1 MINFNKEILN
11 IEIQEFIK
19 NNINSNISELILKG
33 LHFSSEI
40 SSEIINQIEAKNRCK
55 NKLNTW
61 FETDNIYYPNKLNI
75 EQTSSEVTAKHKAS
89 LIKGKSLIDVTGG
102 FGVDCFY
109 FAKQFETVMHCEL
122 NTDLSKIVAHNNS
135 VFKIENINCVATN
148 GIDYIINNDTTY
160 DWIYIDP
167 SRRNDAK
174 GKVFMLS
181 DCLPN
186 VPQHLDNLF
195 EKSNNIMIKTSPL
208 LDISLGI
215 KELDFV
221 KEIHCIAVNNEVKE
235 LLWILDKGFDQSVK
249 IITTNIK
256 KDKKHNFVF
265 FLNEEANATVNY
277 SKPLT
282 YLYEPNSAVLKSGA
296 FNSVVEQLNV
306 FKLHKHSHLYTSEQL
321 IDFPGRRFKIET
333 IAPYNKK
340 RFKQQFKLDKA
351 NFTTRNF
358 PETVAQLRQKLKVKD
373 GGTDYLFF
381 TTDEENNKIVIHC
394 SKA

>member
-186 VPQHLDNLF
+186 APQHLDNLF
-195 EKSNNIMIKTSPL
+195 KKTNNIMIKTSPL

-296 FNSVVEQLNV
+296 FNSIAEQLNV
-306 FKLHKHSHLYTSEQL
+306 FKLHKHSHLYTNEQL

-340 RFKQQFKLDKA
+340 KFKQQFKLDKA

-381 TTDEENNKIVIHC
+381 TTDEDNNKIVIHC
-394 SKA
+394 TKA

>member
-296 FNSVVEQLNV
+296 FNSIAEQLNV
-306 FKLHKHSHLYTSEQL
+306 FKLHKHSHLYTNEQL

>member
-11 IEIQEFIK
+11 IEIQEFIE

-33 LHFSSEI
+33 IPFSSEI

-55 NKLNTW
+55 NKLNSW

-75 EQTSSEVTAKHKAS
+75 EQTSSEVTAKHKTS
-89 LIKGKSLIDVTGG
+89 LINGKSLIDVTGG

-109 FAKQFETVMHCEL
+109 FAKQFETVTHCEL
-122 NTDLSKIVAHNNS
+122 NIDLSKIVTHNNS
-135 VFKIENINCVATN
+135 VFKIENIDCVTTN
-148 GIDYIINNDTTY
+148 GIDYIINQNTTY

-215 KELDFV
+215 KELNFV
-221 KEIHCIAVNNEVKE
+221 KEIHCIALNNEVKE
-235 LLWILDKGFDQSVK
+235 LLWILEKGFDQSVK

-256 KDKKHNFVF
+256 KDKKSNFEF
-265 FLNEEANATVNY
+265 YLDEESKATVNY
-277 SKPLT
+277 SKPLAF
-282 YLYEPNSAVLKSGA
+282 LYEPNLALLKSGA
-296 FNSVVEQLNV
+296 FNSVAKQLNV

-340 RFKQQFKLDKA
+340 KFKQQFKLDKA

-381 TTDEENNKIVIHC
+381 TTDLDNNKIIILC
-394 SKA
+394 TKA

>member
-296 FNSVVEQLNV
+296 FNSIAEQLNV
-306 FKLHKHSHLYTSEQL
+306 FKLHKHSHLYTNEQL

-381 TTDEENNKIVIHC
+381 TTDEDNNKIVIHC
-394 SKA
+394 TKA

>member
-296 FNSVVEQLNV
+296 FNSIAEQLNV
-306 FKLHKHSHLYTSEQL
+306 FKLHKHSHLYTNEQL

-351 NFTTRNF
+351 NFTTRTF
-358 PETVAQLRQKLKVKD
+358 PETVAQLSQKLKVKD

>member
-1 MINFNKEILN
+1 MISFNKIILN
-11 IEIQEFIK
+11 IEIQGFIK

-33 LHFSSEI
+33 LPFSSEI

-75 EQTSSEVTAKHKAS
+75 EQTSSEITAKHKAT

-109 FAKQFETVMHCEL
+109 FAKQFEIVTHCEL

-148 GIDYIINNDTTY
+148 GIDYIIDNDTTY

-186 VPQHLDNLF
+186 APQHLDNLF
-195 EKSNNIMIKTSPL
+195 KKTNNIMIKTSPL

-221 KEIHCIAVNNEVKE
+221 KEIHCIALNNEVKE
-235 LLWILDKGFDQSVK
+235 LLWILEKGFDQSVK

-256 KDKKHNFVF
+256 KDKKHNFEF
-265 FLNEEANATVNY
+265 YLDEEANATVNY

-282 YLYEPNSAVLKSGA
+282 YLYEPNSAILKSGA
-296 FNSVVEQLNV
+296 FNSVAEQLSV

-340 RFKQQFKLDKA
+340 KFKQQFKLDKA

-381 TTDEENNKIVIHC
+381 TTDEDNNKIVIHC
-394 SKA
+394 TKA

>member
-296 FNSVVEQLNV
+296 FNSIAEQLNV
-306 FKLHKHSHLYTSEQL
+306 FKLHKHSHLYTNEQL

-340 RFKQQFKLDKA
+340 RFK
-351 NFTTRNF
+351 R
-358 PETVAQLRQKLKVKD
+358 
-373 GGTDYLFF
+373 
-381 TTDEENNKIVIHC
+381 
-394 SKA
+394 

>member
-11 IEIQEFIK
+11 IEIQEFIG

-33 LHFSSEI
+33 IPFSSEI

-109 FAKQFETVMHCEL
+109 FAKQFKTVTYCEL
-122 NTDLSKIVAHNNS
+122 NVDLSKIVAHNNS
-135 VFKIENINCVATN
+135 VFKIENIDCVAAN
-148 GIDYIINNDTTY
+148 GIEHIINNDTTY

-215 KELDFV
+215 KDLEFV

-235 LLWILDKGFDQSVK
+235 LLWILEKGFDQSVK

-256 KDKKHNFVF
+256 KDKKSNFEF
-265 FLNEEANATVNY
+265 YLDEEANAMVNY
-277 SKPLT
+277 NKPLA

-296 FNSVVEQLNV
+296 FNSVAEQLSV

-333 IAPYNKK
+333 IVPFNKK
-340 RFKQQFKLDKA
+340 KFKQQFKLDKA

-358 PETVAQLRQKLKVKD
+358 PETVAHLRQKLKVKD

-381 TTDEENNKIVIHC
+381 TTDVDNNKIVIHC
-394 SKA
+394 TKA